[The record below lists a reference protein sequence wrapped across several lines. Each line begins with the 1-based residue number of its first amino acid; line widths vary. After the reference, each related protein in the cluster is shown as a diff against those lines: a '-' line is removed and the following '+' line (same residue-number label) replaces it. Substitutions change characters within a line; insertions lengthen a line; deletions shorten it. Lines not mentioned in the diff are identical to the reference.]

1 MNAAKTRFPKVSLEE
16 LAKVLPK
23 EVLDGNENHRG
34 NQKDK
39 KRNKQ
44 QVAKTNKPK
53 STARKKT
60 RNAAIAARTPVNSD
74 ARIPTT
80 KVGSCIR

>member
-53 STARKKT
+53 STA
-60 RNAAIAARTPVNSD
+60 
-74 ARIPTT
+74 
-80 KVGSCIR
+80 